1 MDPRREK
8 KCIKKNS
15 TNHNFF
21 EPWANK
27 FYAHLQKKLFKK
39 LSKFYDF
46 FFLDQSWT
54 FGLMLSNKCLIHL

>member
-8 KCIKKNS
+8 KCINKNS

-46 FFLDQSWT
+46 FFPRPIMDFWANAL
-54 FGLMLSNKCLIHL
+54 